1 MSYLQ
6 HNNSP
11 LTKKIYLFGI
21 RIVKMVK
28 FIKDTDYL
36 QEKEFESMNTDCQ
49 EILALLISSI
59 KTTKHNN
66 ETKWTQKAEA
76 NYSLFTIHYYL
87 KLW

>member
-11 LTKKIYLFGI
+11 LTKKSYLFGI
-21 RIVKMVK
+21 AD
-28 FIKDTDYL
+28 FINKLSIALKECNETLYWLNILKDTDYL

-66 ETKWTQKAEA
+66 ETK
-76 NYSLFTIHYYL
+76 
-87 KLW
+87 

>member
-11 LTKKIYLFGI
+11 LTKKSYLFGI

-28 FIKDTDYL
+28 FIKCSPKEYGMLNILKDTDYL
-36 QEKEFESMNTDCQ
+36 QETEFESMNTDCQ

-66 ETKWTQKAEA
+66 ETK
-76 NYSLFTIHYYL
+76 
-87 KLW
+87 